1 MSQKCHF
8 CGGEVMTNG
17 RVAHL
22 QDCPTRQLMNAAN
35 LEATD
40 RAIAAEEAFCRK
52 LKKIMLEA
60 LEEHERN
67 LRRERDGV

>member
-1 MSQKCHF
+1 MNQKCQF
-8 CGGEVMTNG
+8 CGGEVMTDG

-22 QDCPTRQLMNAAN
+22 QDCPTRQLMNTAN
-35 LEATD
+35 WEVTD
-40 RAIAAEEAFCRK
+40 RAIAAEKAFCQK
-52 LKKIMLEA
+52 LKKIVLEA